1 MEKFSVGQ
9 NVRYNGNNNALKAF
23 IGNTEFIVEQIHDP
37 GSFTNLGGKNI
48 SGKNIYRVYNQK
60 ERQHFIFTED
70 ELTAVNDDDE
80 TLREYNE
87 KEKAYNRARQELHEA
102 ALKEIR
108 RLIRSISPTNGIAVN
123 IQVVYDESYLERICK
138 YYTAKDYPGNYCLK
152 VFAIDQTG
160 KFFIN
165 ADDID
170 DDSSIMFNEKDFSTD
185 ELVEIRDA
193 LMEIHRLIQQK
204 YLYLKTDGILRETRF
219 RHIGYYKDFE
229 DLKFLCQKDGEEI
242 VSDMKAGFGHF
253 YRFYKMDDGEE
264 FSLDNLENGKT
275 AGSRKGLNFLTGD
288 GNYFVVNQTNPEEDY
303 NVEQPDSPV
312 FIDIYEK
319 IEE

>member
-1 MEKFSVGQ
+1 MGKFSVGQ
-9 NVRYNGNNNALKAF
+9 KVFYNGNNQAIKDF
-23 IGNTEFIVEQIHDP
+23 IGKTEFIVEEIHVP
-37 GSFTNLGGKNI
+37 GSPTNFGERNC

-60 ERQHFIFTED
+60 ARQHFIFTED
-70 ELTAVNDDDE
+70 ELTAVNDDNE
-80 TLREYNE
+80 TLKEYNE

-123 IQVVYDESYLERICK
+123 TQMAYDESYLERICK
-138 YYTAKDYPGNYCLK
+138 YYTANDYPGNYCLK

-170 DDSSIMFNEKDFSTD
+170 DDSSIMFDEKDFSTD

-193 LMEIHRLIQQK
+193 LVEIHRLIQQK
-204 YLYLKTDGILRETRF
+204 YLYLKADGILLETRF
-219 RHIGYYKDFE
+219 RHIGYYNDFE
-229 DLKFLCQKDGEEI
+229 DLKFLCQKDGEGI

-253 YRFYKMDDGEE
+253 YKVDDGEE

-275 AGSRKGLNFLTGD
+275 AERRRGLTFLTGD
-288 GNYFVVNQTNPEEDY
+288 GNYFVVDQTNPEENY

-312 FIDIYEK
+312 FIDIYER
-319 IEE
+319 IED

>member
-1 MEKFSVGQ
+1 MGKFSVGQ
-9 NVRYNGNNNALKAF
+9 KVRYNGNNNVLKYF
-23 IGNTEFIVEQIHDP
+23 IGNTEFIVEEIHVP
-37 GSFTNLGGKNI
+37 GSLTNFGELNF
-48 SGKNIYRVYNQK
+48 SGKNIYRVYDQK
-60 ERQHFIFTED
+60 TRQLFIFTED
-70 ELTAVNDDDE
+70 ELDE
-80 TLREYNE
+80 ILEEYDE
-87 KEKAYNRARQELHEA
+87 KEKAYNRARQEFHEA

-123 IQVVYDESYLERICK
+123 IQKAYDESYLERICK

-170 DDSSIMFNEKDFSTD
+170 DDSSIMFDEKDFSTD

-193 LMEIHRLIQQK
+193 LVKIHRLIRQK
-204 YLYLKTDGILRETRF
+204 YFYLKADGILRETRF
-219 RHIGYYKDFE
+219 RHIGYYNDFE

-253 YRFYKMDDGEE
+253 YKVDDGEE
-264 FSLDNLENGKT
+264 FSLNNLENGIT
-275 AGSRKGLNFLTGD
+275 ADRRRGLTFLTGD
-288 GNYFVVNQTNPEEDY
+288 GKHFVIDQTNPEEDY

-312 FIDIYEK
+312 FIDIYER
-319 IEE
+319 IEK

>member
-1 MEKFSVGQ
+1 MGKFTIGQ
-9 NVRYNGNNNALKAF
+9 KVRYNGNNNALKDF
-23 IGNTEFIVEQIHDP
+23 IGNTEFIVEEIHVP
-37 GSFTNLGGKNI
+37 GSPTNFGEINC

-60 ERQHFIFTED
+60 GPRQHFIFTED

-80 TLREYNE
+80 TLKEYN
-87 KEKAYNRARQELHEA
+87 KKKKAYNRARQELHEA

-123 IQVVYDESYLERICK
+123 IQIAYDEFYLERICK

-170 DDSSIMFNEKDFSTD
+170 DDSSIMFDEKDFSTD

-193 LMEIHRLIQQK
+193 LVKIHRLIQQK
-204 YLYLKTDGILRETRF
+204 YFYLKADGILRETRF
-219 RHIGYYKDFE
+219 RHIGYYNDFE

-253 YRFYKMDDGEE
+253 YKVDDGEE
-264 FSLDNLENGKT
+264 FSLNNLENGIT
-275 AGSRKGLNFLTGD
+275 ADRRRGLTFLTGD
-288 GNYFVVNQTNPEEDY
+288 GKHFVIDQTNPEEDY

-312 FIDIYEK
+312 FIDIYER
-319 IEE
+319 IEK